1 MENRRRKISFDESV
15 KNAAAGYA
23 VVVLA
28 IACFVL
34 SLAVLSAIVRIV
46 VGASAGA

>member
-1 MENRRRKISFDESV
+1 MSDSV

-23 VVVLA
+23 VVVLGT
-28 IACFVL
+28 ACFVL
-34 SLAVLSAIVRIV
+34 FLAVLSAIVRII

>member
-1 MENRRRKISFDESV
+1 MENRRRKISLDESV

-23 VVVLA
+23 AVVLG

-34 SLAVLSAIVRIV
+34 SLAVLSAIVRII
-46 VGASAGA
+46 VGSGA